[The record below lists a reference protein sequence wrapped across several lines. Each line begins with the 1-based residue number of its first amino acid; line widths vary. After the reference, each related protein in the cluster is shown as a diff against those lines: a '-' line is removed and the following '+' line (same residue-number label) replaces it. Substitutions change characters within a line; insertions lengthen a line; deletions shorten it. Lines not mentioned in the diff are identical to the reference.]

1 MIRPRDP
8 LPSLAPAASR
18 DFPALRRVLPFTLPY
33 RMRMAGAMLALLVS
47 SATVLG
53 LGQGLRRLVDEGF
66 KSGDV
71 ATLDRAVLL
80 LIGVVV
86 LLAGS
91 TFCRF
96 YLVSWIGERVVAD
109 IRRAVFDRVIALSP
123 AYFEVHRTGDILSR
137 LTTDT
142 TLLQTVIGSA
152 VSQALRNAL
161 LLVGGLVMLAVTSIK
176 LTRVVLLIVPV
187 VVVPILRPAGA
198 AAVAR
203 QPGRD
208 RRLWGSCRRDDQR
221 HPHSAGLHPRGA
233 SDASRRRQ
241 GCSGRVAYQC
251 PHRRVARRLARR
263 RQFRGAEAHLHRV
276 AGAVLGRRAVHS
288 DGRILAGYGVP
299 EGPDRCPAR
308 M

>member
-1 MIRPRDP
+1 
-8 LPSLAPAASR
+8 
-18 DFPALRRVLPFTLPY
+18 
-33 RMRMAGAMLALLVS
+33 MAGAVLALLVS
-47 SATVLG
+47 SAAVLG

-142 TLLQTVIGSA
+142 TVLQTVIGST

-161 LLVGGLVMLAVTSIK
+161 LLVGGLAMLAVTS
-176 LTRVVLLIVPV
+176 VLNQKFLFT
-187 VVVPILRPAGA
+187 LGLNHDGA
-198 AAVAR
+198 AAKPFDGGQDVVGGFGPAE
-203 QPGRD
+203 GLGVGIAGVD
-208 RRLWGSCRRDDQR
+208 VGGDGGLQR
-221 HPHSAGLHPRGA
+221 GG
-233 SDASRRRQ
+233 
-241 GCSGRVAYQC
+241 
-251 PHRRVARRLARR
+251 
-263 RQFRGAEAHLHRV
+263 
-276 AGAVLGRRAVHS
+276 
-288 DGRILAGYGVP
+288 
-299 EGPDRCPAR
+299 
-308 M
+308 

>member
-1 MIRPRDP
+1 
-8 LPSLAPAASR
+8 
-18 DFPALRRVLPFTLPY
+18 
-33 RMRMAGAMLALLVS
+33 MRMAGAMLALLVA

-53 LGQGLRRLVDEGF
+53 LGQGLRRLVDDGF
-66 KSGDV
+66 RSGDA

-142 TLLQTVIGSA
+142 TLLQTVIGST

-161 LLVGGLVMLAVTSIK
+161 LLVGGLAMLAVTSS
-176 LTRVVLLIVPV
+176 LSDWSLADRGMERRFA
-187 VVVPILRPAGA
+187 LREPAT
-198 AAVAR
+198 
-203 QPGRD
+203 
-208 RRLWGSCRRDDQR
+208 
-221 HPHSAGLHPRGA
+221 
-233 SDASRRRQ
+233 
-241 GCSGRVAYQC
+241 GC
-251 PHRRVARRLARR
+251 
-263 RQFRGAEAHLHRV
+263 
-276 AGAVLGRRAVHS
+276 
-288 DGRILAGYGVP
+288 
-299 EGPDRCPAR
+299 
-308 M
+308 